1 MADALMNPAKPAKP
15 AKTVKEHRDKRHFD
29 PVIGDIICEAM
40 TRGESLS
47 KVLVRVKVSPGLFY
61 KWLSE
66 PTFREDYASARKV
79 QAEIMA
85 TEIIQIADDA
95 SNDTFVDSDG
105 QVRADHAMVAR
116 ARLRVDTRKW
126 ILSKVLPKVYGDRI
140 ALTDADGQN
149 LKVDLSWLT
158 ARGIGQGSNDN
169 PMTID
174 ADEHGNSSIES
185 IGYRDIVSDDKS
197 AGPKSSPAQ
206 DHSK

>member
-1 MADALMNPAKPAKP
+1 MADSLIEPAKP
-15 AKTVKEHRDKRHFD
+15 VKHHRDKRHFD
-29 PVIGDIICEAM
+29 PAIGDTICEAM

-47 KVLVRVKVSPGLFY
+47 AVLVRVKVSPGLFY

-95 SNDTFVDSDG
+95 SNDTYVDSDG
-105 QVRADHAMVAR
+105 ITRTDNAAVAR

-158 ARGIGQGSNDN
+158 ARGIGQGPKGN
-169 PMTID
+169 PVTID
-174 ADEHGNSSIES
+174 ADGQGNSLIES
-185 IGYRDIVSDDKS
+185 IAYIDIVSDDKS